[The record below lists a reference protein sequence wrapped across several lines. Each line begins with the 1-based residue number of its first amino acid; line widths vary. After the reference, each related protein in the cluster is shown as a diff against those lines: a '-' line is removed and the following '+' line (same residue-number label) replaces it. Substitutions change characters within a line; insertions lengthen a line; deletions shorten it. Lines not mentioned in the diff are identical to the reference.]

1 MTLRVKGQIIEK
13 KTAEE
18 SQLNETKSIHWAKQS
33 SSHGKAFVAKNIS
46 QPAIRLI
53 RGGRAL
59 NVGQAGHAQ
68 GVVVDGICCGYV
80 VNGWM
85 GALTAK
91 ALSVGNSD
99 KVTTYGFKV
108 SG

>member
-1 MTLRVKGQIIEK
+1 MELNLYLGPSSRLHTVKLLWPR
-13 KTAEE
+13 TSA
-18 SQLNETKSIHWAKQS
+18 SHSINK
-33 SSHGKAFVAKNIS
+33 
-46 QPAIRLI
+46 

>member
-1 MTLRVKGQIIEK
+1 M
-13 KTAEE
+13 
-18 SQLNETKSIHWAKQS
+18 
-33 SSHGKAFVAKNIS
+33 
-46 QPAIRLI
+46 
-53 RGGRAL
+53 